1 MQAFVSCRYAPNKQ
15 EPGDG
20 HDREIGPWIW
30 CFGGAEEGSGGDETR
45 EDKMEKG
52 FHGLVDLEDAVV
64 APGFRR

>member
-20 HDREIGPWIW
+20 HDREIGPWAW

-45 EDKMEKG
+45 EDKVQES
-52 FHGLVDLEDAVV
+52 FHVSG
-64 APGFRR
+64 